1 MHASNSFQ
9 ISFHSYSNEFRS
21 EHCLYACVD
30 IWRDTCYRTELA
42 ILSNCPDIPFA
53 IFLKEF
59 LRSKFENIADGREF

>member
-30 IWRDTCYRTELA
+30 IWRDTCYR
-42 ILSNCPDIPFA
+42 IRHSFKLSDIPFA